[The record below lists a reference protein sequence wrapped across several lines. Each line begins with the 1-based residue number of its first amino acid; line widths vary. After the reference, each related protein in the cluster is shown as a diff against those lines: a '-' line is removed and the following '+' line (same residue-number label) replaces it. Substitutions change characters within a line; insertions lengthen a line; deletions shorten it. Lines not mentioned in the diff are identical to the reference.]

1 MSSDVEY
8 LKNYSPDTLYI
19 NPSAQGTYV
28 SVVAENEELI
38 GEFEVTPRSR
48 IAVKAFY
55 VNGKKDFNTFKII
68 KMKYHKIHGWNEDES
83 ITVNRFDLSNI
94 LAFSSIIST
103 LDFSDSKKTK
113 INLGAIGIEQLQ
125 SLLASSSAPEIIH
138 NLSNSPNLDR
148 DIYALASK
156 KKALAQFKAN
166 LNQPLTESEWQN
178 FFETNPWIFGH
189 GLQHVFLNKV
199 SKKLETTTT
208 GSAFDQNGKRVDGLL
223 HTKAVISQYVLVE
236 IKRADTEL
244 LKESAYRSG
253 CWSASSEL
261 SDAVTQVQKTTFDF
275 AKNRFH
281 DRLKDEFGNEIG
293 QSIYAVQPRS
303 YLVIGNTKE
312 LLGNDDKVACF
323 ELYRRN
329 ISAPEIIA
337 FDELY
342 HRAKFIV
349 ENLSDYKSLNP

>member
-8 LKNYSPDTLYI
+8 LKNYNPDTLYM
-19 NPSAQGTYV
+19 NPSDKGTYV

-38 GEFEVTPRSR
+38 GEFEVTTRSR

-68 KMKYHKIHGWNEDES
+68 KMKFHKTYGWSEDES

-94 LAFSSIIST
+94 LTFLSIISS
-103 LDFSDSKKTK
+103 LDFTDVKKAK
-113 INLGAIGIEQLQ
+113 INLGAIRIEQLQ
-125 SLLASSSAPEIIH
+125 SLLASSGASEIIQSI
-138 NLSNSPNLDR
+138 SNSPSLQR

-156 KKALAQFKAN
+156 AKALAEFEAN
-166 LNQPLTESEWQN
+166 LSQTLTETEWQN
-178 FFETNPWIFGH
+178 FFESNPWIFGH

-199 SKKLETTTT
+199 SEKLETTTT
-208 GSAFDQNGKRVDGLL
+208 GSAFDQYGKRVDGFL
-223 HTKAVISQYVLVE
+223 HTQAEVSQYVLVE
-236 IKRADTEL
+236 IKKANTDL
-244 LKESAYRSG
+244 LKTTAYRSG

-261 SDAVTQVQKTTFDF
+261 SDAVTQIQKTTFDF

-293 QSIYAVQPRS
+293 TSIYAVQPKS

-312 LLGNDDKVACF
+312 LVGNDDKIACF

-329 ISAPEIIA
+329 ISAPEIIT

-342 HRAKFIV
+342 LRAKYIV
-349 ENLSDYKSLNP
+349 DNLSD

>member
-8 LKNYSPDTLYI
+8 LKNYKPDTLYI
-19 NPSAQGTYV
+19 NPSAQGTFV
-28 SVVAENEELI
+28 SIVADNEKLI
-38 GEFEVTPRSR
+38 GEFEVTSRSR

-55 VNGKKDFNTFKII
+55 VNGKEDFNTFKII
-68 KMKYHKIHGWNEDES
+68 KMKFHKTYGWSEDES
-83 ITVNRFDLSNI
+83 ITVNRFDLANM
-94 LAFSSIIST
+94 LNFLSIISS
-103 LDFSDSKKTK
+103 LDLTDVNKAK
-113 INLGAIGIEQLQ
+113 INLGQIGIEQLQ
-125 SLLASSSAPEIIH
+125 SLLTSSGAAEIIR
-138 NLSNSPNLDR
+138 NLSNSPNLPR

-156 KKALAQFKAN
+156 GKALAEFRAN
-166 LNQPLTESEWQN
+166 LDKSLTEPEWQK
-178 FFETNPWIFGH
+178 FFEKNPWIFGH

-199 SKKLETTTT
+199 SEKLETTTT
-208 GSAFDQNGKRVDGLL
+208 GAAFDQNGKRVDGFL
-223 HTKAVISQYVLVE
+223 HTQAEVSQYVLVE

-244 LKESAYRSG
+244 LKSSAYRSG

-281 DRLKDEFGNEIG
+281 DRLKDEFGNDIG

-312 LLGNDDKVACF
+312 LTGNDDKVACF

-329 ISAPEIIA
+329 ISAPEIIT

-349 ENLSDYKSLNP
+349 DNLSD